1 MPPRSNIFYLTALII
16 LVSSVVFSQ
25 SAKKDNEWKQWHFL
39 IGEWVGEGGGKPG
52 QATGNFTFDFD
63 LQKKILIRK
72 SVANF
77 SATKEKPAFSHN
89 DLMIIYKEPSSS
101 TEAMYFDS
109 EGKVIKYTVKFSDDL
124 NSVIFVSVP
133 VANEP
138 IYRLS
143 YIKVNNQKLNFK
155 FEIARQETPGSFST
169 YLEATVHRK

>member
-1 MPPRSNIFYLTALII
+1 
-16 LVSSVVFSQ
+16 
-25 SAKKDNEWKQWHFL
+25 
-39 IGEWVGEGGGKPG
+39 
-52 QATGNFTFDFD
+52 
-63 LQKKILIRK
+63 
-72 SVANF
+72 
-77 SATKEKPAFSHN
+77 
-89 DLMIIYKEPSSS
+89 MIIYKEPASS

-109 EGKVIKYTVKFSDDL
+109 EGNIIKYTVKFSDDL
-124 NSVIFVSVP
+124 NSVIFISVP